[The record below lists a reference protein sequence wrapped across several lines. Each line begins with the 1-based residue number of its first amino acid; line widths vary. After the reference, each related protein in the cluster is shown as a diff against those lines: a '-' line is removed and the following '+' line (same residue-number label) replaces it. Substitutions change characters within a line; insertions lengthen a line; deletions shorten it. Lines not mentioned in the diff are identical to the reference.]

1 MAAGQIND
9 SILNLRPD
17 VKASRE
23 LSAPVSSQAAACF
36 RLFDTCMAR
45 AANVDAQRQS
55 CIEDQMARFSLWT
68 SNMAVFARSKLSLD
82 HRLRWT
88 PQVRD
93 LVTSLL
99 GLLENDIQQLL
110 SILEHLGLSGLSIP
124 DRNQLLATGDFE
136 RALLAIS
143 NELTLLNELSNTIR
157 RANRKTQDEKALG
170 QFTLIDTDGNDIEGA
185 LQEAWAN
192 NILDRFPGC
201 SEVIRIR
208 LARSMVLRRKKI
220 VYRRDRYSSDPFRIL
235 QTTDKPTLQP
245 QSHCEGQNQ
254 RQLEGQ
260 ETQLELVG
268 KSRSAI
274 ASTSIRSAT
283 TLALPDFQKAQTPS
297 VVSKSRTIALDSHE
311 QLVFPRPPGKL
322 LENNPYYTLRE
333 PRHTQ
338 GYIRSEQ
345 KWREHV
351 IGDLEAYICLFN
363 ECDQPERTWTHSEGW
378 LKHML
383 QHALQWKC
391 PARPHRGQIFMTQ
404 EEFQKHLE
412 QDHKKKYTDAE
423 LALVTNRSRQK
434 SGPLFSSCPLCGQD
448 VQQAGG
454 NLEKHIAG
462 HLRSLALRSL
472 PPVYNEVD
480 EDENDAKNSNGV
492 ISNRTTIK
500 EITTTGSQVS
510 LRSPTKTILGEY
522 EVSDA
527 AFSFLHIPQAPT
539 VLSCH
544 PSDGEFG
551 THVYI
556 KLSSQHDLFL
566 LSTPMPTWSLMF
578 GSEKRSAKSVLR
590 DLQDNFIY
598 SCEGYAPRFTATNC
612 ASSLVPLQVVCDDPS
627 GSEILRIPIGTF
639 QYLDGPD
646 DDQARMAKL
655 AKIEYEDLIPLPTSS
670 SPKAD
675 RTIHVAQPADEDTNS
690 SIQGDGDDSK
700 IDEDEPKYCYCNEV
714 SYGEMIACDADEC
727 PREWFHLECVG
738 LKVAPKSEGK
748 LLQEQPN
755 QTSAANRT
763 SATWYCEECKERL
776 ENRRQTMLWR
786 TENRPLM

>member
-338 GYIRSEQ
+338 GLLNPGVAPEIMNPLMNHNHEDIEEVCPFCLYIISSKDIRSEQ

-472 PPVYNEVD
+472 PPVSV
-480 EDENDAKNSNGV
+480 
-492 ISNRTTIK
+492 
-500 EITTTGSQVS
+500 
-510 LRSPTKTILGEY
+510 
-522 EVSDA
+522 
-527 AFSFLHIPQAPT
+527 F
-539 VLSCH
+539 
-544 PSDGEFG
+544 
-551 THVYI
+551 
-556 KLSSQHDLFL
+556 LFL
-566 LSTPMPTWSLMF
+566 FLT
-578 GSEKRSAKSVLR
+578 
-590 DLQDNFIY
+590 Y
-598 SCEGYAPRFTATNC
+598 
-612 ASSLVPLQVVCDDPS
+612 
-627 GSEILRIPIGTF
+627 
-639 QYLDGPD
+639 
-646 DDQARMAKL
+646 
-655 AKIEYEDLIPLPTSS
+655 
-670 SPKAD
+670 
-675 RTIHVAQPADEDTNS
+675 
-690 SIQGDGDDSK
+690 
-700 IDEDEPKYCYCNEV
+700 
-714 SYGEMIACDADEC
+714 
-727 PREWFHLECVG
+727 
-738 LKVAPKSEGK
+738 
-748 LLQEQPN
+748 
-755 QTSAANRT
+755 
-763 SATWYCEECKERL
+763 
-776 ENRRQTMLWR
+776 
-786 TENRPLM
+786 